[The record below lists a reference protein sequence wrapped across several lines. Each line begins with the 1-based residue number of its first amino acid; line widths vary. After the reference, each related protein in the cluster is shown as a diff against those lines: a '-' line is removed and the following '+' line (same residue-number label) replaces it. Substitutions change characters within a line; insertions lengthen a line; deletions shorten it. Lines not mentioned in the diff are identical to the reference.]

1 MSETL
6 CVPTQ
11 LHERTAVK
19 DYAVV
24 DIFCGI
30 GGLTHGFVLEDFN
43 VIAGLDSDETC
54 QYAYEQNNNGA
65 KFVPKKIEDVVS
77 GEVANLYPEG
87 VKRILVGCAPC
98 QPFSSNNT
106 KRPETDK
113 WKLLDAFADLVEE
126 VKPDVWSMENVLQ
139 LKSYKN
145 GSVFND
151 FVERLKKIGYFTTD
165 FRAYCPEYG
174 VPQKRRRLVMF
185 GSKFGEVE
193 LLPGAYTPNNFK
205 TVRQTIGN
213 LNKISAG
220 EFNDIDE
227 LHTSSG
233 LSKVNLTRIRASKPG
248 GSWEEWD
255 DELILRCH
263 RNGKGKTAKSVYGRM
278 VWDEPSPTL
287 TTQFYNLGSGR
298 YGHPEQD
305 RAISLREGALL
316 QTFPINYK
324 FTKTEKDINF
334 TRLGRQ
340 IGNAVPVELGR
351 VVAKS
356 IKRHFAIYLS

>member
-1 MSETL
+1 MN
-6 CVPTQ
+6 
-11 LHERTAVK
+11 
-19 DYAVV
+19 DYAVI
-24 DIFCGI
+24 DIFCGV

-65 KFVPKKIEDVVS
+65 KFIPKRIEDLAS
-77 GEVANLYPEG
+77 GEIAKLYPEG
-87 VKRILVGCAPC
+87 TKRILVGCAPC

-139 LKSYKN
+139 LKSFN
-145 GSVFND
+145 SGSVFNS
-151 FVERLKKIGYFTTD
+151 FVERLKKAGYFIND

-185 GSKFGEVE
+185 GSKYGEVQ
-193 LLPGAYTPNNFK
+193 LISGTNTQP
-205 TVRQTIGN
+205 TIKDVLSN
-213 LNKISAG
+213 LEPISAG
-220 EFNDIDE
+220 EDNHNDPM
-227 LHTSSG
+227 HKAQA
-233 LSKVNLTRIRASKPG
+233 LSPKNLKRIKASKPG
-248 GSWEEWD
+248 GTWEDWEQD
-255 DELILRCH
+255 LILDCH
-263 RNGKGKTAKSVYGRM
+263 KKGKGKTAKSVYGRM
-278 VWDEPSPTL
+278 SWDEPSPTL

-316 QTFPINYK
+316 QTFPTNYK
-324 FTKTEKDINF
+324 FVKTEKEINF

-356 IKRHFAIYLS
+356 IKRHLAIYLS